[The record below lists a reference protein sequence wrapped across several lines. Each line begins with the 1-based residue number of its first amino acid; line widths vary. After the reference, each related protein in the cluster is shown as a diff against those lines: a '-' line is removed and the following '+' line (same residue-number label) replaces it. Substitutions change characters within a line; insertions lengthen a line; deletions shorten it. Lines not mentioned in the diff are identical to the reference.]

1 MEEEKFGPV
10 LNDDILSQPRMS
22 DKLTSNDQSDI
33 DSSISLFSQAPEEDR
48 IAELVVNEDEVV
60 RVEDQ

>member
-1 MEEEKFGPV
+1 MEEEKIGPV

-33 DSSISLFSQAPEEDR
+33 DSSITLF
-48 IAELVVNEDEVV
+48 
-60 RVEDQ
+60 

>member
-1 MEEEKFGPV
+1 MEEDKIGPV

-48 IAELVVNEDEVV
+48 IAELVVNEYKVV